1 MLTPIQLLECIK
13 NASAS
18 IDRPIDIS
26 KINVIDRGQPHL
38 PPRSLPKGKMAVY
51 TFAYEGVAS
60 KIGKAGPNSNARY
73 TSQHYNPKSA
83 MSNLAKS
90 ILLDKE
96 MTDKGINEENV
107 GEWIKQNCRRID
119 IEIDVNLGIFTLE
132 FIEAVL
138 HYKYTPRYEG
148 FSSQR

>member
-1 MLTPIQLLECIK
+1 MLAPIQLSECIR
-13 NASAS
+13 NVSAA
-18 IDRPIDIS
+18 IGRPIDIN

-38 PPRSLPKGKMAVY
+38 QPHCLPKGKMAVY
-51 TFAYEGVAS
+51 TFVYEGAVL

-90 ILLDKE
+90 ILSDKE
-96 MTDKGINEENV
+96 MLGKGINEENV

-119 IEIDVNLGIFTLE
+119 IEIDVDLGIFTLE

-138 HYKYTPRYEG
+138 HYKYTPKYEG

>member
-1 MLTPIQLLECIK
+1 MVIPTQILECIK
-13 NASAS
+13 NASAA
-18 IDRPIDIS
+18 IDRPIDND
-26 KINVIDRGQPHL
+26 KINIIDRGQPHSA
-38 PPRSLPKGKMAVY
+38 PHSLPKGKMAVY
-51 TFAYEGVAS
+51 MFVYEGVAL

-83 MSNLAKS
+83 ISNLAKS
-90 ILLDKE
+90 ILSDVE
-96 MTDKGINEENV
+96 MGDKGINEDNV

-119 IEIDVNLGIFTLE
+119 VEIDADLGIFTLE

-138 HYKYTPRYEG
+138 HYKYTPKYEG

>member
-1 MLTPIQLLECIK
+1 MLAPIQLSECIK
-13 NASAS
+13 NASAA
-18 IDRPIDIS
+18 IDRPIDND
-26 KINVIDRGQPHL
+26 KINIIDRGQPHSAL
-38 PPRSLPKGKMAVY
+38 HSLPKGKMAVY
-51 TFAYEGVAS
+51 TFVYEGVVL

-90 ILLDKE
+90 ILLDVE
-96 MTDKGINEENV
+96 MRDKGINEDNV

-119 IEIDVNLGIFTLE
+119 IEIDADLGIFTLE

-138 HYKYTPRYEG
+138 HYKYMPKYEG

>member
-1 MLTPIQLLECIK
+1 MLAPIQLSECIE
-13 NASAS
+13 NASIA
-18 IDRPIDIS
+18 IGRPIDIN

-38 PPRSLPKGKMAVY
+38 PPRRLPKGKMAVY
-51 TFAYEGVAS
+51 TFVYEGEIL

-90 ILLDKE
+90 ILSDKE
-96 MTDKGINEENV
+96 MLEKGINEENV

-119 IEIDVNLGIFTLE
+119 IEIDVDLGIFTLE

-138 HYKYTPRYEG
+138 HYKYTPKYEG

>member
-1 MLTPIQLLECIK
+1 MLAPIQLSECIE
-13 NASAS
+13 NASIA
-18 IDRPIDIS
+18 IGRPIDIN

-38 PPRSLPKGKMAVY
+38 PPRRLPKGKMAVY
-51 TFAYEGVAS
+51 TFVYEGEIL

-73 TSQHYNPKSA
+73 TSQHYNSKSA

-90 ILLDKE
+90 ILSDKE
-96 MTDKGINEENV
+96 MLEKGINEENV

-119 IEIDVNLGIFTLE
+119 IEIDVDLGIFTLE

-138 HYKYTPRYEG
+138 HYKYTPKYEG